1 MLSFSGS
8 LKVFVAVEPC
18 DMRRS
23 FNGLHDA
30 VRTRLKE
37 DPRSGSIYAFTNK
50 RRTLLKILYWDGS
63 GLWVLAKRLE
73 KGPQSSLDTRWPW
86 RGLARFEER
95 AWANRVVFMA
105 RVDLYNIEDT
115 ALSLARVQWEITDEG
130 GRRRPRHCGPGVSAR
145 SQMGHAISRALTE
158 SPTEFRRSENHFLP
172 GIPVAVEAAG
182 GVCHK
187 DSQYFRSVS

>member
-30 VRTRLKE
+30 VITKLKE
-37 DPRSGSIYAFTNK
+37 NPKSGSIFAFTNK

-73 KGPQSSLDTRWPW
+73 RGTFSWPKGTEVKDGKLKLSS
-86 RGLARFEER
+86 
-95 AWANRVVFMA
+95 
-105 RVDLYNIEDT
+105 T
-115 ALSLARVQWEITDEG
+115 ALAFLLDGIDMRHG
-130 GRRRPRHCGPGVSAR
+130 CKRPWY
-145 SQMGHAISRALTE
+145 E
-158 SPTEFRRSENHFLP
+158 LP
-172 GIPVAVEAAG
+172 
-182 GVCHK
+182 
-187 DSQYFRSVS
+187 